1 MNLKEY
7 IDWVLNWKIDS
18 QKIISDYFEK
28 AKKSLDEKENVYL
41 RINNSEWKI
50 NDDGNLKWAAIAIKD
65 NIMQKWEISTCGSKM
80 LENYVAPYSA
90 TCIENLEKNWWIVIW
105 KTNMD
110 EFAMWS
116 SNETSYYWPV
126 LNPYGTDRIP
136 WGSSGGS
143 AVAVAKDLCIAAL
156 GTDTGWSVRQPAAM
170 CGIVW
175 LKPTYGRISRYGVQS
190 MASSLDQVWTMTKT
204 VDDAEILLKAVMW
217 FDENDSQSNEKA
229 DTLEKSNKV
238 INEYKI
244 ALPKQ
249 CFWEWLDPKIK
260 ERILSVV
267 EKLKSLWIQ
276 IDEIDLPVL
285 DAGIAVYYTLMP
297 AELSTNLSRFDGI
310 RFWHQWNT
318 MESKDIYEYFAKVRS
333 EWFGEEAKRRILLW
347 TFVLSSANYEW
358 YYLKALKVREKMI
371 QDLDNV
377 FQKYDLILSPTTPE
391 VARKIWEKV
400 DDPLK
405 MYLAD
410 MYTVPANLAWLPAIS
425 IPVWTI
431 EDKWENMPVWLHL
444 MANRWKEDDL
454 FVIGREV
461 ENIIKNS

>member
-444 MANRWKEDDL
+444 MANKWKEDDL

>member
-1 MNLKEY
+1 
-7 IDWVLNWKIDS
+7 
-18 QKIISDYFEK
+18 
-28 AKKSLDEKENVYL
+28 LDEKENVYL
-41 RINNSEWKI
+41 RINNSEWTI
-50 NDDGNLKWAAIAIKD
+50 SDDGALKWAPIAIKD

-80 LENYVAPYSA
+80 LEDYVAPYTA
-90 TCIENLEKNWWIVIW
+90 TCIENLEKNGGVVIW

-126 LNPYGTDRIP
+126 VNPHGTNRIP

-143 AVAVAKDLCIAAL
+143 AVAVAKDLCVAAL

-175 LKPTYGRISRYGVQS
+175 MKPTYGRISRYGVQS
-190 MASSLDQVWTMTKT
+190 MASSLDQVGTMTKT
-204 VDDAEILLKAVMW
+204 VDDAEILLKSVMW
-217 FDENDSQSNEKA
+217 FDERDSQSDKRA
-229 DTLEKSNKV
+229 DILEKSNKV
-238 INEYKI
+238 INQYKI

-260 ERILSVV
+260 ERVLSVV
-267 EKLKSLWIQ
+267 DKLKTLWVQ
-276 IDEIDLPVL
+276 FDEIDLPIL
-285 DAGIAVYYTLMP
+285 DAGISVYYTLMP
-297 AELSTNLSRFDGI
+297 AELSTNLSRFDWI
-310 RFWHQWNT
+310 RFGHQWNT
-318 MESKDIYEYFAKVRS
+318 MEAKDIYEYFAKVRS

-371 QDLDNV
+371 QDLDNI

-391 VARKIWEKV
+391 VAWKIWEKV

-425 IPVWTI
+425 IPVWTVLDDG
-431 EDKWENMPVWLHL
+431 DKMPVWLHL
-444 MANRWKEDDL
+444 MANKWKEDDL
-454 FVIGREV
+454 FLVGRVV
-461 ENIIKNS
+461 EWIIKN

>member
-1 MNLKEY
+1 MNLKQY
-7 IDWVLNWKIDS
+7 IDWVLNWQIDRQEVVS
-18 QKIISDYFEK
+18 LYFEK
-28 AKKSLDEKENVYL
+28 AQKSLDEKENVYL
-41 RINNSEWKI
+41 RINNSEWII
-50 NDDGNLKWAAIAIKD
+50 NNDGNLKWAAIAIKD

-80 LENYVAPYSA
+80 LEDYVAPYTA
-90 TCIENLEKNWWIVIW
+90 TCIQNLEKNGGVVIW

-126 LNPYGTDRIP
+126 VNPHGTNRIS
-136 WGSSGGS
+136 WWSSGGS

-175 LKPTYGRISRYGVQS
+175 MKPTYGRISRYGVQS

-204 VDDAEILLKAVMW
+204 VDDAEILLRAVMW
-217 FDENDSQSNEKA
+217 FDERDSQSDKKA
-229 DTLEKSNKV
+229 DVLGKSNKD
-238 INEYKI
+238 IKDYKI

-249 CFWEWLDPKIK
+249 CFWEWLDP
-260 ERILSVV
+260 RIRKKVLWVV
-267 EKLKSLWIQ
+267 EKLKSLWVQ
-276 IDEIDLPVL
+276 VDEIDLPVL
-285 DAGIAVYYTLMP
+285 DAWIAVYYTLMP
-297 AELSTNLSRFDGI
+297 AELSTNLSRFDWI
-310 RFWHQWNT
+310 RFGHQWNT
-318 MESKDIYEYFAKVRS
+318 MEAKDIYEYFTKVRS
-333 EWFGEEAKRRILLW
+333 EWFGEEAKRRVLLW

-425 IPVWTI
+425 IPVWTVLDDGD
-431 EDKWENMPVWLHL
+431 EMPVWLHL
-444 MANRWKEDDL
+444 MANKWKEDDL

-461 ENIIKNS
+461 EWIIKN

>member
-1 MNLKEY
+1 MNLKNYIEWIDNKTINQENIFSEY
-7 IDWVLNWKIDS
+7 IK
-18 QKIISDYFEK
+18 K
-28 AKKSLDEKENVYL
+28 ATNSIENKENIYL
-41 RINNSEWKI
+41 RINHTQWTTSDWI
-50 NDDGNLKWAAIAIKD
+50 LKWAPIAIKD
-65 NIMQKWEISTCGSKM
+65 NIMQKGEISTCWSKI
-80 LENYVAPYSA
+80 LSDYVAPYSA
-90 TCIENLEKNWWIVIW
+90 TCIENLEKNGWVVIW

-110 EFAMWS
+110 EFAMGS
-116 SNETSYYWPV
+116 SNETSYYWPC
-126 LNPYGTDRIP
+126 LNPYWTNRIP
-136 WGSSGGS
+136 WGSSWWS

-156 GTDTGWSVRQPAAM
+156 GTDTGWSVRQPAAL
-170 CGIVW
+170 CWIVW

-204 VDDAEILLKAVMW
+204 VDDAEILLKAIMW
-217 FDENDSQSNEKA
+217 FDENDSQSNKKA
-229 DTLEKSNKV
+229 DTLEKSDKA

>member
-1 MNLKEY
+1 MDLKKYMEDSTLNRDDIIQEY
-7 IDWVLNWKIDS
+7 F
-18 QKIISDYFEK
+18 QK
-28 AKKSLDEKENVYL
+28 AKKSLDDIENVYL
-41 RINNSEWKI
+41 RINNSELKI
-50 NDDGNLKWAAIAIKD
+50 NNDGVLKWAPIAIKD

-80 LENYVAPYSA
+80 LEDYVAPYTA
-90 TCIENLEKNWWIVIW
+90 TCIENLEKNGGLVIW

-126 LNPYGTDRIP
+126 VNPHGTNRIP

-143 AVAVAKDLCIAAL
+143 AVAVAKDLCVAAL

-170 CGIVW
+170 CGIVGM
-175 LKPTYGRISRYGVQS
+175 KPTYGRISRYGVQS
-190 MASSLDQVWTMTKT
+190 MASSLDQVGTMTKT
-204 VDDAEILLKAVMW
+204 VDDAEILLKAIMW
-217 FDENDSQSNEKA
+217 FDENDSQSDKRA
-229 DTLEKSNKV
+229 DTLEKSDKDV
-238 INEYKI
+238 KDYKI

-249 CFWEWLDPKIK
+249 CFWEWLDP
-260 ERILSVV
+260 RIREKVLGVV
-267 EKLKSLWIQ
+267 EKLRALWVQ

-310 RFWHQWNT
+310 RFGHQWNT
-318 MESKDIYEYFAKVRS
+318 MEAKDIYDYFAKVRS

-358 YYLKALKVREKMI
+358 YYLKALKIREKMV

-391 VARKIWEKV
+391 VAWKIW
-400 DDPLK
+400 
-405 MYLAD
+405 
-410 MYTVPANLAWLPAIS
+410 
-425 IPVWTI
+425 
-431 EDKWENMPVWLHL
+431 
-444 MANRWKEDDL
+444 
-454 FVIGREV
+454 
-461 ENIIKNS
+461 

>member
-7 IDWVLNWKIDS
+7 IDWVVNWKIDS
-18 QKIISDYFEK
+18 QKIVSEYFEK

-41 RINNSEWKI
+41 RINNEEPKI
-50 NDDGNLKWAAIAIKD
+50 KNDGILKWALIAIKD

-80 LENYVAPYSA
+80 LEDYVAPYTA
-90 TCIENLEKNWWIVIW
+90 TCIENLEKNGWVVIW

-116 SNETSYYWPV
+116 SNETSYYWPC
-126 LNPYGTDRIP
+126 LNPYGTNRIP
-136 WGSSGGS
+136 WGSSGWS

-170 CGIVW
+170 CWIVW
-175 LKPTYGRISRYGVQS
+175 MKPTYGRISRYWVQS

-204 VDDAEILLKAVMW
+204 VDDAEILLKAIMW
-217 FDENDSQSNEKA
+217 FDENDSQSDKKA
-229 DTLEKSNKV
+229 DTIEKSNNDIKD
-238 INEYKI
+238 YKI

-260 ERILSVV
+260 EKILWIV
-267 EKLKSLWIQ
+267 EKLKDLWIQ
-276 IDEIDLPVL
+276 IDEIDLPIL
-285 DAGIAVYYTLMP
+285 DSGIAVYYTLMP
-297 AELSTNLSRFDGI
+297 AELSTNLSRFDWI
-310 RFWHQWNT
+310 RFWHQWNA

-371 QDLDNV
+371 KDLDNT

-431 EDKWENMPVWLHL
+431 EDKGEIMPVWLHL

-454 FVIGREV
+454 FVIGRAV
-461 ENIIKNS
+461 ETLK

>member
-7 IDWVLNWKIDS
+7 IDWVLNWKIDV
-18 QKIISDYFEK
+18 QKIVSDYFEK

-50 NDDGNLKWAAIAIKD
+50 NDGSLKWAVIAIKD

-136 WGSSGGS
+136 WWSSGGS

-175 LKPTYGRISRYGVQS
+175 LKPTYGRISRYGAQS

-217 FDENDSQSNEKA
+217 YDENDSQSNEKA
-229 DTLEKSNKV
+229 DNLEKSNKT

-267 EKLKSLWIQ
+267 EKLKGLWIQ

-444 MANRWKEDDL
+444 MANRWREDDL
-454 FVIGREV
+454 FVIGREI
-461 ENIIKNS
+461 EKIMSN

>member
-7 IDWVLNWKIDS
+7 IGWVLNWKIDG

-41 RINNSEWKI
+41 RINNSEWRI
-50 NDDGNLKWAAIAIKD
+50 NNDGNLKWAAIAIKD
-65 NIMQKWEISTCGSKM
+65 NIMQKWEFSTCGSKM

-431 EDKWENMPVWLHL
+431 EDKWEDMPVWLHL

>member
-1 MNLKEY
+1 
-7 IDWVLNWKIDS
+7 
-18 QKIISDYFEK
+18 
-28 AKKSLDEKENVYL
+28 L

-50 NDDGNLKWAAIAIKD
+50 NDGSLKWAAIAIKD

-90 TCIENLEKNWWIVIW
+90 TCIENLEKNWWVVIW

-136 WGSSGGS
+136 WWSSGGS

-175 LKPTYGRISRYGVQS
+175 LKPTYGRISRYGIQS

-204 VDDAEILLKAVMW
+204 VDDAEILLKAIMW
-217 FDENDSQSNEKA
+217 YDENDSQSNEKA
-229 DTLEKSNKV
+229 DNLEKSNKA

-260 ERILSVV
+260 ERILSIV
-267 EKLKSLWIQ
+267 EKLKGLWIQ

-285 DAGIAVYYTLMP
+285 DAGIPVYYTLMP

-310 RFWHQWNT
+310 RFWLQWNT

-391 VARKIWEKV
+391 VAWKIWEKV

-444 MANRWKEDDL
+444 MANKWKEDDL

-461 ENIIKNS
+461 ENIIKN

>member
-204 VDDAEILLKAVMW
+204 VEDAEILLKAIMW

-229 DTLEKSNKV
+229 DTLEKSNKT

>member
-7 IDWVLNWKIDS
+7 IDWVLNWKLDG
-18 QKIISDYFEK
+18 QKIASEYFEK
-28 AKKSLDEKENVYL
+28 AKQSFDNKENIYL
-41 RINNSEWKI
+41 RINNSELRI
-50 NDDGNLKWAAIAIKD
+50 NNDGSLKWAAIAIKD
-65 NIMQKWEISTCGSKM
+65 NIMQKWEVSTCWSKM
-80 LENYVAPYSA
+80 LEDYVAPYTA
-90 TCIENLEKNWWIVIW
+90 TCIQNLEKNGGIVIW

-110 EFAMWS
+110 EFAMGS
-116 SNETSYYWPV
+116 SNETSYHWPV
-126 LNPYGTDRIP
+126 LNPYGTNRIP
-136 WGSSGGS
+136 WGSSGWS

-170 CGIVW
+170 CGIVG

-204 VDDAEILLKAVMW
+204 VDDAEMLLKAIMW
-217 FDENDSQSNEKA
+217 FDENDSQSDKKA
-229 DTLEKSNKV
+229 DSLEKSNKD
-238 INEYKI
+238 IKDYKI

-249 CFWEWLDPKIK
+249 CLWEWLDPKIK
-260 ERILSVV
+260 EKILWVV
-267 EKLKSLWIQ
+267 EKLKGLWIQ

-285 DAGIAVYYTLMP
+285 DSGIAVYYTLMP
-297 AELSTNLSRFDGI
+297 AELSTNLSRFDWI

-318 MESKDIYEYFAKVRS
+318 MEAKDIYEYFTKVRS

-371 QDLDNV
+371 NDLDNT

-410 MYTVPANLAWLPAIS
+410 MYTVPANLAGLPAIS

-431 EDKWENMPVWLHL
+431 LDDWEDMPVWLHL

-454 FVIGREV
+454 FVIWREV
-461 ENIIKNS
+461 EKIKS

>member
-1 MNLKEY
+1 MDLKKYMEDSTLNRNSIIQEY
-7 IDWVLNWKIDS
+7 F
-18 QKIISDYFEK
+18 QK

-50 NDDGNLKWAAIAIKD
+50 NNDGNLKWAAIAIKD

-80 LENYVAPYSA
+80 LEDYVAPYTA
-90 TCIENLEKNWWIVIW
+90 TCIENLEKNGGVVIW

-126 LNPYGTDRIP
+126 VNPHGTNRIP

-143 AVAVAKDLCIAAL
+143 AVAVAKDLCVAAL

-175 LKPTYGRISRYGVQS
+175 MKPTYGRISRYGVQS

-204 VDDAEILLKAVMW
+204 VDDAEILLKAIMW
-217 FDENDSQSNEKA
+217 FDERDSQSDKRA
-229 DTLEKSNKV
+229 DILEKSNKAV
-238 INEYKI
+238 NQYKI

-249 CFWEWLDPKIK
+249 CFWEWLDSKIK
-260 ERILSVV
+260 ERVLSVV
-267 EKLKSLWIQ
+267 DKLKTLWVQ
-276 IDEIDLPVL
+276 FDEIDLPIL
-285 DAGIAVYYTLMP
+285 DAGISVYYTLMP
-297 AELSTNLSRFDGI
+297 AELSTNLSRFDWI
-310 RFWHQWNT
+310 RFGHQWNT
-318 MESKDIYEYFAKVRS
+318 MEAKDIYEYFAKVRS

-391 VARKIWEKV
+391 VAWKIWEKV

-410 MYTVPANLAWLPAIS
+410 MYTVPANLAGLPAIS
-425 IPVWTI
+425 IPVWTVLDDGD
-431 EDKWENMPVWLHL
+431 EMPVWLHL
-444 MANRWKEDDL
+444 MANKWKEDDL

-461 ENIIKNS
+461 ELIINN

>member
-1 MNLKEY
+1 MDLKEY
-7 IDWVLNWKIDS
+7 IDWVVNWKINE
-18 QKIISDYFEK
+18 QKVASEYFEK
-28 AKKSLDEKENVYL
+28 AKKSLDWNENIYL
-41 RINNSEWKI
+41 RINSTQWTTS
-50 NDDGNLKWAAIAIKD
+50 DGFLKWATIAIKD
-65 NIMQKWEISTCGSKM
+65 NIMQKGEISTCWSKI
-80 LENYVAPYSA
+80 LSDYVAPYSA
-90 TCIENLEKNWWIVIW
+90 TCIENLEKNWWVVIW

-126 LNPYGTDRIP
+126 LNPYWTDRIP

-229 DTLEKSNKV
+229 DNLEKSNKA
-238 INEYKI
+238 IHEYKI

-444 MANRWKEDDL
+444 MANKWKEDDL

-461 ENIIKNS
+461 EKLYS

>member
-1 MNLKEY
+1 MDLKKYMEDNALNRDDIVQEY
-7 IDWVLNWKIDS
+7 F
-18 QKIISDYFEK
+18 QK
-28 AKKSLDEKENVYL
+28 AKKSLDEIENVYL
-41 RINNSEWKI
+41 RINNSELKI
-50 NDDGNLKWAAIAIKD
+50 NNDGVLKWAPIAIKD

-80 LENYVAPYSA
+80 LEDYVAPYTA
-90 TCIENLEKNWWIVIW
+90 TCIENLEKNGGVVIW

-126 LNPYGTDRIP
+126 VNPHGTNRIP

-143 AVAVAKDLCIAAL
+143 AVAVAKDLCVAAL

-175 LKPTYGRISRYGVQS
+175 MKPTYGRISRYGVQS
-190 MASSLDQVWTMTKT
+190 MASSLDQVGTMTKT
-204 VDDAEILLKAVMW
+204 VDDAETLLKSVMW
-217 FDENDSQSNEKA
+217 FDERDSQSDKRA
-229 DTLEKSNKV
+229 DILEKSNKAV
-238 INEYKI
+238 NQYKI

-260 ERILSVV
+260 ERVLSVV
-267 EKLKSLWIQ
+267 DKLKTLWVQ
-276 IDEIDLPVL
+276 FDEIDLPVL
-285 DAGIAVYYTLMP
+285 DAGISVYYTLMP
-297 AELSTNLSRFDGI
+297 AELSTNLSRFDWI
-310 RFWHQWNT
+310 RFGHQWNT
-318 MESKDIYEYFAKVRS
+318 MEAKDIYDYFTKVRS

-347 TFVLSSANYEW
+347 TFVLSSVNYEW

-371 QDLDNV
+371 QDLDSV
-377 FQKYDLILSPTTPE
+377 FQKYDLILSPTTSE

-410 MYTVPANLAWLPAIS
+410 MYTVPANLAGLPAIS
-425 IPVWTI
+425 IPVWNVLDDGD
-431 EDKWENMPVWLHL
+431 EMPVWLHL
-444 MANRWKEDDL
+444 MANKWKEDDL
-454 FVIGREV
+454 FVVGRAV
-461 ENIIKNS
+461 EWIINN

>member
-1 MNLKEY
+1 MDLKKYMEDSTLNRDNIIQEY
-7 IDWVLNWKIDS
+7 F
-18 QKIISDYFEK
+18 QK
-28 AKKSLDEKENVYL
+28 AKKSLDDKENVYL
-41 RINNSEWKI
+41 RINNLEWRIK
-50 NDDGNLKWAAIAIKD
+50 NDGSLKWAPIAIKD

-80 LENYVAPYSA
+80 LEDYVAPYTA
-90 TCIENLEKNWWIVIW
+90 TCIENLEKNGGLVIW

-126 LNPYGTDRIP
+126 VTPHGTNRIP

-143 AVAVAKDLCIAAL
+143 AVAVAKDLCVAAL

-175 LKPTYGRISRYGVQS
+175 MKPTYGRISRYGVQS
-190 MASSLDQVWTMTKT
+190 MASSLDQVGTMTKT
-204 VDDAEILLKAVMW
+204 VDDAEILLKSVMW
-217 FDENDSQSNEKA
+217 FDERDSQSDKRA
-229 DTLEKSNKV
+229 DVLEKSNKTV
-238 INEYKI
+238 NQYKI

-260 ERILSVV
+260 ERVLSVV
-267 EKLKSLWIQ
+267 DKLKILWVQ
-276 IDEIDLPVL
+276 FDEIDLPIL
-285 DAGIAVYYTLMP
+285 DAGISVYYTLMP
-297 AELSTNLSRFDGI
+297 AELSTNLSRFDWI
-310 RFWHQWNT
+310 RFGHQWNT
-318 MESKDIYEYFAKVRS
+318 MEAKDIYEYFAKVRS

-371 QDLDNV
+371 QDLDEV

-391 VARKIWEKV
+391 VAWKIWEKV
-400 DDPLK
+400 NDPLK

-410 MYTVPANLAWLPAIS
+410 MYTVPANLAGLPAIS
-425 IPVWTI
+425 IPVWTVLDDGD
-431 EDKWENMPVWLHL
+431 EMPVWLHL
-444 MANRWKEDDL
+444 LANKWKEDDL
-454 FVIGREV
+454 FVVGKAV
-461 ENIIKNS
+461 EWIMNN